1 MAGRLKMLMIDATS
15 FQRKM
20 TGIETYGFE
29 VSKELYQNLKLYKY
43 DGVFLFHIK
52 VPEWFHETSS
62 IKAEFYS
69 GNSKFIMEQFWIPM
83 MSIKHRISKVYF
95 PVFPPSILFIILR
108 LFYNIK
114 IYRTIFDTIMWK
126 FPETTSLKNKLYMR
140 PLETLGAYYY
150 DKVFTISESSKND
163 IIDLFPN
170 LGNKTI
176 NASLA
181 LKTTKKNLS
190 SADDVLNKLQITKN
204 KYILFVGTIEPRK
217 NVEFILLILKELY
230 LYDADIKL
238 VLAGR
243 VGWGHKE
250 LVKNP
255 LYSQLSSNIVFTDYI
270 NDEELATIY
279 ANAIAFVFPSLYEG
293 FGLPIIEAME
303 QGTPVIASNN
313 SSIPE
318 AVSNAGILVDGYD
331 ATIWAK
337 EIIGL
342 YEDEVLRNML
352 IQKGLERI
360 KLLSWNQTVQII
372 MKEIID
378 EN

>member
-1 MAGRLKMLMIDATS
+1 MCRFVIDCTS

-29 VSKELYQNLKLYKY
+29 VSKQIYKYMKLYKY
-43 DGVFLFHIK
+43 DAVFLFHK
-52 VPEWFHETSS
+52 KAPEWFYETST
-62 IKAEFYS
+62 IKAEIYS
-69 GNSKFIMEQFWIPM
+69 GNSKFIMEQFWIPIIC
-83 MSIKHRISKVYF
+83 IKHRGSKVYF
-95 PVFPPSILFIILR
+95 PVFPPSILFVILR
-108 LFYNIK
+108 FFSDVK

-126 FPETTSLKNKLYMR
+126 FPETTSIKNKLYMR
-140 PLETLGAYYY
+140 PLERLGTYYY

-163 IIDLFPN
+163 ILSLFPKMK
-170 LGNKTI
+170 NKTI

-181 LKTTKKNLS
+181 LKASKNNLS
-190 SADDVLNKLQITKN
+190 IKSDILHKLQIKKN

-217 NVEFILLILKELY
+217 NVEFILSILEKLHM
-230 LYDADIKL
+230 YDGNIKL

-255 LYSQLSSNIVFTDYI
+255 LYSQLSSNIIFTDYI
-270 NDEELATIY
+270 NDEELAAIY
-279 ANAIAFVFPSLYEG
+279 ANAVAFIFPSLYEG
-293 FGLPIIEAME
+293 FGLPVIEAME

-318 AVSNAGILVDGYD
+318 AVGSAGILVSGYN
-331 ATIWAK
+331 ATDWAK
-337 EIIGL
+337 EIIRL
-342 YEDEVLRNML
+342 YEDNTLRNDL
-352 IQKGLERI
+352 IQKGL
-360 KLLSWNQTVQII
+360 KHTKSFSWNKTVQII

>member
-1 MAGRLKMLMIDATS
+1 
-15 FQRKM
+15 
-20 TGIETYGFE
+20 
-29 VSKELYQNLKLYKY
+29 
-43 DGVFLFHIK
+43 
-52 VPEWFHETSS
+52 
-62 IKAEFYS
+62 
-69 GNSKFIMEQFWIPM
+69 
-83 MSIKHRISKVYF
+83 
-95 PVFPPSILFIILR
+95 
-108 LFYNIK
+108 
-114 IYRTIFDTIMWK
+114 
-126 FPETTSLKNKLYMR
+126 MR